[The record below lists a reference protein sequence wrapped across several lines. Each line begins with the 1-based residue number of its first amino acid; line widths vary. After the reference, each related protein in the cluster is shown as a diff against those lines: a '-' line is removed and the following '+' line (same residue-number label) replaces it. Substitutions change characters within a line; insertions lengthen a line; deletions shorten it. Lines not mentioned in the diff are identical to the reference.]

1 MCLPLSSL
9 KCDYFFKGI
18 QKSRTYSVMR
28 LFITALPTAQILYK
42 MGEWTWTV
50 SSHEWR
56 IKWL

>member
-42 MGEWTWTV
+42 MGNE
-50 SSHEWR
+50 HEQLVR
-56 IKWL
+56 MSEE